1 MRLPV
6 DEHIPAILEAIR
18 NGENVVIEA
27 APGAGKTTRVPP
39 ALLSVCAGN
48 IIVLEPRRIAARMAA
63 RRVADEMGVRLG
75 AEVGYQVRFEEVAS
89 QSTRLRYV
97 TEGVLTRRMI
107 TDPALRGVSLVVL
120 DEFHER
126 HIDTDLALALLRR
139 LQLGPRPEL
148 RLVVMSATL
157 DAEPVA
163 RFLGGARRVRSE
175 GRLFPIEVEY
185 APSSSAPLEEQVAR
199 AVERALVALP
209 NQTPANGD
217 VLVFLPGAAE
227 IGRARSSLE
236 PLARKH
242 GLLVTPLHGDLS
254 AAEQDLAVQR
264 SAQRKVILSTNIA
277 ESSVTIDGVTAVVD
291 SGLARI
297 ASDSPWTGLPS
308 LHVAKISK
316 ASAEQR
322 AGRAG
327 RTAPG
332 RVIRLYP
339 REDFARRPEFD
350 IPEIRR
356 RELSQTVLDLNAMG
370 VRDLEWFEPP
380 PAGAWDAAVRLLE
393 LLDAKGEAGSAM
405 ARLPLHPRLARL
417 VVEAERRGAAEEGCR
432 AAAVLSAGE
441 RLNERASR
449 HDSPSDILLLMESN
463 WQRNTGRVFE
473 QLKRFVKT
481 SGRRQVP
488 AEARNQLSSD
498 EAIGL
503 AVLAAFPD
511 RLARRRA
518 GRDLVLASGPAVL
531 AESSVCR
538 APLMVAVDVEE
549 RRDRG
554 VPLVRLASAVEPEW
568 LIDLFPDR
576 VEERRGVEWN
586 RGAERVEAVDAILF
600 DGLVIEETR
609 GSMPDAE
616 AAARLLAEM
625 ALEADVG
632 KVVEREALAQFLARA
647 DFARLRVD
655 VPAALTELC
664 VGRRSFAELAA
675 ADLLGVLAARLLP
688 VRLDEVAPARLK
700 LPSGRSAKVE
710 YAIGQ
715 TPWVSSRLQDFFGMR
730 ETPRIGGVP
739 LVVHLLAP
747 NQRPVQVTVDLAG
760 FWERLYPQVRRELSR
775 RYPRHAW
782 PEKPV

>member
-1 MRLPV
+1 
-6 DEHIPAILEAIR
+6 
-18 NGENVVIEA
+18 
-27 APGAGKTTRVPP
+27 
-39 ALLSVCAGN
+39 
-48 IIVLEPRRIAARMAA
+48 MAA
-63 RRVADEMGVRLG
+63 RRVAEQMGVRLG

-89 QSTRLRYV
+89 KATRLRFV
-97 TEGVLTRRMI
+97 TEGVLTRRMV
-107 TDPALRGVSLVVL
+107 TDPQLRGVSIVVL

-126 HIDTDLALALLRR
+126 HIDTDVALALLRR
-139 LQLGPRPEL
+139 LQLTTRPEL

-163 RFLGGARRVRSE
+163 RFLGNARRLRSE

-185 APSSSAPLEEQVAR
+185 APTTSAPLEHQVVT
-199 AVERALVALP
+199 AVERLP
-209 NQTPANGD
+209 GSGD

-227 IGRARSSLE
+227 IGRTRRALE
-236 PLARKH
+236 PFARKA

-254 AAEQDLAVQR
+254 PAEQDLAVQP

-277 ESSVTIDGVTAVVD
+277 ESSVTIEGVTAVVD

-308 LHVAKISK
+308 LHVGKISK
-316 ASAEQR
+316 AAADQR

-339 REDFARRPEFD
+339 REDFARRAEFD
-350 IPEIRR
+350 TPEIRR

-370 VRDLEWFEPP
+370 VKDLAWFEAPP
-380 PAGAWDAAVRLLE
+380 GDAWDAAVRLLDR
-393 LLDAKGEAGSAM
+393 LGATGETARAM

-417 VVEAERRGAAEEGCR
+417 VVEAERRGAGEKGCA

-441 RLNERASR
+441 RLNGRG
-449 HDSPSDILLLMESN
+449 HDSPSDVLLLMEN
-463 WQRNTGRVFE
+463 DWQPNTRRVFD
-473 QLKRFVKT
+473 QL
-481 SGRRQVP
+481 RRQVKT
-488 AEARNQLSSD
+488 RGTSD
-498 EAIGL
+498 EALGL

-511 RLARRRA
+511 RLARRRS
-518 GRDLVLASGPAVL
+518 GLELVLAGGAGAASL
-531 AESSVCR
+531 AETSVCR
-538 APLMVAVDVEE
+538 SSLLVAVDVEE

-568 LIDLFPDR
+568 LIELFPDQ
-576 VEERRGVEWN
+576 VEERSAIEWN
-586 RGAERVEAVDAILF
+586 RTAERVDAVDAIVF
-600 DGLVIEETR
+600 DGLMIDETR
-609 GSMPDAE
+609 GAVPDAE
-616 AAARLLAEM
+616 AASRLLAEK
-625 ALEADVG
+625 ALEADIG
-632 KVVEREALAQFLARA
+632 KFVDREALVQFLARA
-647 DFARLRVD
+647 GFASATYD
-655 VPAALTELC
+655 VEGTLAELC
-664 VGRRSFAELAA
+664 MGRRSFAELAA
-675 ADLLGVLAARLLP
+675 AGLITALEAKLLP
-688 VRLDEVAPARLK
+688 MRLDQVAPTRLK
-700 LPSGRSAKVE
+700 LPSGRLAKVE
-710 YAIGQ
+710 YAAGQ
-715 TPWVSSRLQDFFGMR
+715 TPWVSSRLQDFFGMK
-730 ETPRIGGVP
+730 ETPRVNGVP